1 MTSAI
6 PYWVASCFLAGGAIV
21 GATAA
26 TSCSNSAR
34 VTTVLQSAA
43 LDLSAGGLSHIP
55 GIVITAVPGPRVA
68 APSLF
73 VPAALVAV
81 AALGGAGGAAG
92 FAACPQAT
100 VAKNNRPI
108 HPR

>member
-43 LDLSAGGLSHIP
+43 LAFSAAGLSHRP
-55 GIVITAVPGPRVA
+55 GMVITAGPGPIFVA
-68 APSLF
+68 AALS
-73 VPAALVAV
+73 AAAAPVAV
-81 AALGGAGGAAG
+81 AALGGAGRAVG

-100 VAKNNRPI
+100 AVKSN
-108 HPR
+108 